1 MLTNEKEIIEERI
14 KLQKLQYTTI
24 ETGIYVC
31 GDIIEFRQI
40 DLFDG
45 LMNMMI
51 PEEFI
56 EMPMNFQR
64 VKYPSEYRPQIILT
78 NLGLDINLGLTMFS
92 QDADKKELKVIAD
105 SIKNT
110 IKRAYPDY
118 RFFKSEYKSDE
129 DCPYI
134 WFDFRSYA
142 FDDAVYNI
150 QFVMLIEKKILQG
163 SFNCPY
169 AKAEDWRKA
178 MIQMMKSIKVNG
190 GKEFERE

>member
-1 MLTNEKEIIEERI
+1 MLTQEKEIIEERI

-31 GDIIEFRQI
+31 GDIIEFKQI
-40 DLFDG
+40 ELFDG
-45 LMNMMI
+45 LVNMMI

-56 EMPMNFQR
+56 EMPMNFQK

-78 NLGLDINLGLTMFS
+78 SMGLDVNLGLTMFFQS
-92 QDADKKELKVIAD
+92 TEKKDVKVITE

-118 RFFKSEYKSDE
+118 RFFKSEYKGDA
-129 DCPYI
+129 DYPYS

-150 QFVMLIEKKILQG
+150 QFIMLVEKKILQG

-178 MIQMMKSIKVNG
+178 MIQMMKSINING
-190 GKEFERE
+190 GKGFERK